1 MLDRDL
7 QTRLAGALFGRP
19 GSFESTINRL
29 VREYGEE
36 QSFFSVLFDT
46 LFELKLEPHEAR
58 ELYGRIAAHRQSVES
73 SLGRVIDFRVAVLDY
88 LLQIDRRMI
97 DPKIVEYRSFEQR
110 TRLATV
116 DELTGVSNRRHFENV
131 LERELNRCRRYNLA
145 CSVLFLDIDNFKSI
159 NDTHGHQVGD
169 DVLRA
174 FASLVSTY
182 LRSEDSIGRLG
193 GEEFVV
199 LMPQTPHTGALR
211 LGERLLLA
219 TRSSTYRNGLT
230 VTFSGGVAEFP
241 EHAASARELLD
252 VADRYLYY
260 AKMTGKARICSP
272 ADDKRGS
279 HRFVVKH
286 PVAYSCANVRRHPGV
301 MHDVSLTGISFETE
315 RPPEVGETITLTF
328 ENTHGSYSIGSQV
341 VWVQPGDRRY
351 RAGARYTDV
360 RDETVNKILSF
371 ASG

>member
-1 MLDRDL
+1 MSDRDL
-7 QTRLAGALFGRP
+7 QTRLTGALFGHS
-19 GSFESTINRL
+19 GSLDSTITRL

-46 LFELKLEPHEAR
+46 LFELKLDSHEAS
-58 ELYGRIAAHRQSVES
+58 EFYGRIAAHRRNIER
-73 SLGRVIDFRVAVLDY
+73 SLGRGIDFRVAVLDY

-97 DPKIVEYRSFEQR
+97 DPKIVEYRSFEQK

-116 DELTGVSNRRHFENV
+116 DELTGVSNRRHFEDV
-131 LERELNRCRRYNLA
+131 LERELNRCRRYDLL
-145 CSVLFLDIDNFKSI
+145 CSVLFLDIDNFKSV

-169 DVLRA
+169 DVLKA
-174 FASLVSTY
+174 FASLVSTF
-182 LRSEDSIGRLG
+182 LRSEDTIGRLG

-199 LMPQTPHTGALR
+199 LMPQTPQEGALR
-211 LGERLLLA
+211 LGERLLTA
-219 TRSSTYRNGLT
+219 TRSTVYRNELS

-241 EHAASARELLD
+241 EHAVSLRDLLD
-252 VADRYLYY
+252 VADRGLYY

-272 ADDKRGS
+272 SDDKRGS
-279 HRFVVKH
+279 HRFMAKH
-286 PVAYSCANVRRHPGV
+286 PVAYSCAKARRHPGI
-301 MHDVSLTGISFETE
+301 MRDVSLTGISFETE
-315 RPPEVGETITLTF
+315 RPPDVGESITLTI
-328 ENTHGSYSIGSQV
+328 ENTHGTYTIGSQV

-360 RDETVNKILSF
+360 HDETVNKILSF